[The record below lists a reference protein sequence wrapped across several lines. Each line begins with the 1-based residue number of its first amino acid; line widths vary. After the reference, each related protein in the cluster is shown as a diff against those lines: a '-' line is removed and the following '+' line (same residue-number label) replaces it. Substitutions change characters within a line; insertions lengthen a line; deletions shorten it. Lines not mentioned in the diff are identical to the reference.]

1 MAEKIVVDI
10 EFKTNVQKIS
20 KDLESVK
27 DSLNDTNEKLGDIAD
42 TGKSTEGAL
51 KKIGKGFKG
60 LGLAMKTLGI
70 GLVIEAFKFLKDIV
84 MQNQSVMDAVAVTTE
99 TLGVVFNQITS
110 VFTGVID
117 AVSDS
122 SEGFE
127 GLQKVIGGLM
137 KIAITP
143 LKLAFFGLKIGIQE
157 VQLAYEE
164 WFGGNDEE
172 DIKRITD
179 AINESKE
186 ALKEVATDGLN
197 AVQDVVKNVGEAVTE
212 IGSVVSI
219 ATETATEGIKEISIS
234 GAIATGTALADAKK
248 NEELLEVMRAKQ
260 QMQGQLDAEL
270 QRQIRDDISA
280 TFQERIDANNKLGEI
295 LNEQSKKEKEI
306 VDEKVRIAKL
316 ELDTNKESVELQ
328 VKYQQSLLEQ
338 TDLEERIAGQRS
350 EQLTNQVA
358 LEKELGE
365 ARKELTLA
373 TLSEREQELE
383 SIRQDYEAKVE
394 LARQSGMDIADITKQ
409 YNATILKA
417 NKDFGEQDL
426 KIQQELDDKKK
437 AQREQDVEA
446 LSQTISMAGELFAEG
461 TAMAKVSGVAE
472 ATINTYRAVSTALAS
487 APPPLNFIQAGISL
501 VAGLK
506 NVKSILSVKTEKPVS
521 ASAPSD
527 TSISAPSSGGDSGGM
542 IPDLSEAPSM
552 MEQFNTAFTQE
563 TPVRAYVVE
572 QEVTNSQQIN
582 TMIQQKATL

>member
-137 KIAITP
+137 KVAITP

-212 IGSVVSI
+212 IGSVVKI
-219 ATETATEGIKEISIS
+219 ASESATEGIKEISIS

-373 TLSEREQELE
+373 TLSDREQELE

-394 LARQSGMDIADITKQ
+394 LARQSGIDIADITKQ

-487 APPPLNFIQAGISL
+487 APPPLNFIQAGLSL

-506 NVKSILSVKTEKPVS
+506 NVKEILAVKTEKPVS
-521 ASAPSD
+521 ADAPAG
-527 TSISAPSSGGDSGGM
+527 TSISAPSSGGDTGM
-542 IPDLSEAPSM
+542 IPDLSDAPSM

>member
-122 SEGFE
+122 AEGFE

-137 KIAITP
+137 KVAITP

-212 IGSVVSI
+212 IGSVVKI
-219 ATETATEGIKEISIS
+219 ASESATEGIKEISIS

-373 TLSEREQELE
+373 TLSDREQELE

-394 LARQSGMDIADITKQ
+394 LARQSGIDIADITKQ

-487 APPPLNFIQAGISL
+487 APPPLNFIQAGLSL

-506 NVKSILSVKTEKPVS
+506 NVKEILAVKTEKPVS
-521 ASAPSD
+521 ADAPAG
-527 TSISAPSSGGDSGGM
+527 TSISAPSSGGDTGM
-542 IPDLSEAPSM
+542 IPDLSDAPSM